1 MDFQIVTATV
11 EDLDC
16 ILDLQKECYQT
27 EAELHNEY
35 NMPPLTQSIE
45 SIKDDFMQGTLFLKG
60 VIDEQLVA
68 SVRGY
73 TKDKTT
79 YIGRLIVKKE
89 FQNKKLGQSLMSFVE
104 SRLDNCIRYE
114 LFTGFKSERNLYLWV
129 YTGATTITL
138 LIS

>member
-89 FQNKKLGQSLMSFVE
+89 FQNKKLG
-104 SRLDNCIRYE
+104 NP
-114 LFTGFKSERNLYLWV
+114 
-129 YTGATTITL
+129 
-138 LIS
+138 